1 MSERDKLGSSGVF
14 KAIVESARKFKRAVT
29 GADDA
34 LAPEVEE
41 IGNAVARA
49 FIAGRFG
56 DVYLMTSPL
65 VQRRLE
71 RGGFE
76 TQWSEA
82 VRGRGTLTGF
92 EVTNVGQ
99 IDLGFIPGL
108 EETPQSEF
116 VAFLEVAFSSPD
128 IPLDHEKAFVIAVV
142 ILDQGQGL
150 RIGAL
155 HTR

>member
-14 KAIVESARKFKRAVT
+14 KAIVASARKFKRAVT
-29 GADDA
+29 GADDEI
-34 LAPEVEE
+34 APEVEE

-71 RGGFE
+71 RRAFE
-76 TQWSEA
+76 AQWSEA

-92 EVTNVGQ
+92 EVSNVGQ

-116 VAFLEVAFSSPD
+116 VAFLEVAFSSPEV
-128 IPLDHEKAFVIAVV
+128 PLDHEKAFVIAVV

>member
-1 MSERDKLGSSGVF
+1 VSERDKLGSSGVF
-14 KAIVESARKFKRAVT
+14 KAIVMSARKFKRAVT
-29 GADDA
+29 GGEDE
-34 LAPEVEE
+34 LPPEVEE

-71 RGGFE
+71 RGAFE
-76 TQWSEA
+76 TQWSEV
-82 VRGRGTLTGF
+82 VRGRGALTGF
-92 EVTNVGQ
+92 DVTNVGQ

-116 VAFLEVAFSSPD
+116 RAFLEVSFSSPE
-128 IPLDHEKAFVIAVV
+128 IPLDHEKAFVVGVV

>member
-14 KAIVESARKFKRAVT
+14 KAIVASARKFKRAVT
-29 GADDA
+29 GADDE

-41 IGNAVARA
+41 IGNSVARA

-71 RGGFE
+71 RGAFE
-76 TQWSEA
+76 SQWGAA
-82 VRGRGTLTGF
+82 VAGRGPLTGF

-108 EETPQSEF
+108 EETPQAEF

-128 IPLDHEKAFVIAVV
+128 IPLDHEKAFVVGVV